1 MALARCCQRQT
12 NVTVQEKKVSWS
24 LPLDKGHFITG
35 GYMNDKFF
43 ALPQDK
49 QDRILNAGYR
59 VFSQNSYKKSPMN
72 EIALEAD
79 ISKSLLFFYFKNKK
93 EFYVFLMQTAADTTR
108 KCLIQSGCYQETDIF
123 EMMYKALEAK
133 IRLMR
138 QYPDMSNFSLKA
150 YYEEDEKVKAE
161 IQKIIAP
168 FTKLSTNTT
177 IPPLDPSVYKE
188 GIDLRL
194 MYQDMYLA
202 SEGYMY
208 QMQNTGKIDIDK
220 VLKDYR
226 ELIDFWK
233 KLYLR

>member
-1 MALARCCQRQT
+1 
-12 NVTVQEKKVSWS
+12 
-24 LPLDKGHFITG
+24 
-35 GYMNDKFF
+35 MNEKFF
-43 ALPQDK
+43 ALSKDK

-93 EFYVFLMQTAADTTR
+93 EFYVFLMKTAAETTQN
-108 KCLIQSGCYQETDIF
+108 CLLASGCYQETDIF

-133 IRLMR
+133 INLMH
-138 QYPDMSNFSLKA
+138 QYPDMSNFSIKA
-150 YYEEDEKVKAE
+150 YYEEDEEVKSE

-168 FTKLSTNTT
+168 FTKLSTNKTL
-177 IPPLDPSVYKE
+177 PPLDPSVYKE
-188 GIDLRL
+188 GLDLRL
-194 MYQDMYLA
+194 MYQNMYLA

-208 QMQNTGKIDIDK
+208 QMQNAGKLDADK
-220 VLKDYR
+220 IMKDYR

>member
-1 MALARCCQRQT
+1 
-12 NVTVQEKKVSWS
+12 
-24 LPLDKGHFITG
+24 
-35 GYMNDKFF
+35 MNEKFF
-43 ALPQDK
+43 ALSKDK

-59 VFSQNSYKKSPMN
+59 IFSQNSYKKSPMN

-93 EFYVFLMQTAADTTR
+93 EFYVFLMKTAAETTQN
-108 KCLIQSGCYQETDIF
+108 CLLASGCYQETDIF

-133 IRLMR
+133 INLMR
-138 QYPDMSNFSLKA
+138 QYPDMSNFSIKA
-150 YYEEDEKVKAE
+150 YYEEDEEVKSE

-168 FTKLSTNTT
+168 FTKLSTNKTL
-177 IPPLDPSVYKE
+177 PPLDPSVYKE
-188 GIDLRL
+188 GLDLRL

-208 QMQNTGKIDIDK
+208 QMQNASKLDADKIM
-220 VLKDYR
+220 KDYR

>member
-1 MALARCCQRQT
+1 
-12 NVTVQEKKVSWS
+12 
-24 LPLDKGHFITG
+24 
-35 GYMNDKFF
+35 MNDKFF

-150 YYEEDEKVKAE
+150 YYEEDEEVKAE

-177 IPPLDPSVYKE
+177 IPPLNPSVYKE

>member
-1 MALARCCQRQT
+1 
-12 NVTVQEKKVSWS
+12 
-24 LPLDKGHFITG
+24 
-35 GYMNDKFF
+35 MNEKFF
-43 ALPQDK
+43 ALSKDK

-59 VFSQNSYKKSPMN
+59 IFSQNSYKKSPMN

-93 EFYVFLMQTAADTTR
+93 EFYVFLMKTAAETTHN
-108 KCLIQSGCYQETDIF
+108 CLLASGCYQETDIF

-133 IRLMR
+133 INLMR
-138 QYPDMSNFSLKA
+138 QYPDMSNFSIKA
-150 YYEEDEKVKAE
+150 YYEEDEEVKSE

-168 FTKLSTNTT
+168 FTKLSTNKTL
-177 IPPLDPSVYKE
+177 PPLDPSVYKE
-188 GIDLRL
+188 GLDLRL

-208 QMQNTGKIDIDK
+208 QMQNAGKLDADK
-220 VLKDYR
+220 IMKDYR

>member
-1 MALARCCQRQT
+1 
-12 NVTVQEKKVSWS
+12 
-24 LPLDKGHFITG
+24 
-35 GYMNDKFF
+35 MNDKFF

-49 QDRILNAGYR
+49 QDRILNAGFR
-59 VFSQNSYKKSPMN
+59 VFSKNSYKKSPMN

-93 EFYVFLMQTAADTTR
+93 DFYLFLMKTAEEMTMKYVVA
-108 KCLIQSGCYQETDIF
+108 SGCYQETYIF
-123 EMMYKALEAK
+123 EMMYKWLEAK
-133 IRLMR
+133 IKLMR
-138 QYPDMSNFSLKA
+138 QYPDMSNFAIKA
-150 YYEEDEKVKAE
+150 YYEDDEDVKNE
-161 IQKIIAP
+161 LRKIIEP
-168 FTKLSTNTT
+168 YSKLSTNKVL
-177 IPPLDPSVYKE
+177 PPLDPSVYKE
-188 GIDLRL
+188 GLDLRL

-208 QMQNTGKIDIDK
+208 QMQNAGKIDIDK

>member
-1 MALARCCQRQT
+1 
-12 NVTVQEKKVSWS
+12 
-24 LPLDKGHFITG
+24 
-35 GYMNDKFF
+35 MNDKFF

-108 KCLIQSGCYQETDIF
+108 DCLIKSGCYQETDIF

-150 YYEEDEKVKAE
+150 YYEEDEEVKAE

-177 IPPLDPSVYKE
+177 IPPLVPSVYKE